1 MKKNPTL
8 AILGGGSW
16 GTALIKLVSQNVETL
31 GWWIR
36 DEADVIHI
44 ELHNHN
50 PKYLSDVELE
60 LDKLEIDSDIKNV
73 AKNADILILAI
84 PSAYVAKALIPI
96 KETLKEKIVISAIK
110 GIVPE
115 TQQTIGKF
123 LHSEF
128 GLSPDNF
135 GAIFGP
141 CHAEEIALERLS
153 YLTIASANK
162 DISKLI
168 SKKVSA
174 PNVQTKRTKDIEG
187 TEYASIIKNIYALAA
202 GISQGLGYGD
212 NFQAVLVSNS
222 IREMK
227 RFMKSVSPLKRNI
240 SKTAY
245 SGDILVTMYS
255 PFSRNRTLGKLI
267 GKGYTVR
274 SAILEMKMVA
284 EGYFATKH
292 IREMKK
298 AENIKM
304 PIASAVYKILYKN
317 KSARKVIRELSEKL
331 S

>member
-1 MKKNPTL
+1 MKKNPAL

-16 GTALIKLVSQNVETL
+16 GTALVKLVSQNTETL

-36 DEADVIHI
+36 DEADVIHV

-60 LDKLEIDSDIKNV
+60 LDKLKIDSNIKNIT
-73 AKNADILILAI
+73 KNADILILAI
-84 PSAYVAKALIPI
+84 PSAYVARALSPL
-96 KETLKEKIVISAIK
+96 KEILKEKIVISAIK

-123 LHSEF
+123 LQSEF
-128 GLSPDNF
+128 GLSPNNF

-153 YLTIASANK
+153 YLTIASLNK
-162 DISKLI
+162 DLTKLI

-174 PNVQTKRTKDIEG
+174 PNIQTKRTKDIEG
-187 TEYASIIKNIYALAA
+187 TEYASVIKNIYALAA

-227 RFMKSVSPLKRNI
+227 RFMKSVSPMKRNI

-245 SGDILVTMYS
+245 SGDVLVTMYS

-298 AENIKM
+298 AESIKM
-304 PIASAVYKILYKN
+304 PIASAVYKILYKD